1 MMNTTETKANAEQ
14 GIARMEFPRLELLTL
29 LNLATPTLSKKHT
42 FVNKVKKMFDKDTLL
57 QIERECFDTSLP
69 ATVAL
74 PSQARENSI
83 VLTAAFYLLHKGQ
96 TKLKT
101 KERIVIAKEISET
114 FHREVESMVLFL
126 KEKDFQIDVCETM
139 FSLHPEIVAAL
150 FLVLTSELSEG
161 TPDDPVFK
169 IWEGYMR
176 FISPMRDTREGEAV
190 SSVKMR
196 DHFVGSYKNFGGY
209 INTWMDTPSLSNP
222 RKTLTT
228 NPYILFSRA
237 AMSAGMD
244 FSSLIPDE
252 TLITKDE
259 SEIAARCAVY
269 AQNENVDFDTE
280 EFRQEYTQMSDAR
293 ADYNRAFL
301 SAIMIRKAAAFYSR
315 EVIAN
320 LKQQMFGTEQ
330 QQKAFDKQLRSLQE
344 TREFAEKLREENAQL
359 TAKASEID
367 SWKES
372 FRKREYALKEQ
383 VASLTKQL
391 EDAQAQISELRI
403 PMDTHKDVVSL
414 DDALREAG
422 FEDIGQE
429 PKLYHDELT
438 EYEQRYRIIIA
449 GGNENLMKKFRTIHP
464 DIVIIN
470 DARIANCEAVVRNA
484 DILLFKTDCISHSL
498 YDKCKDI
505 ANTCKVPYGY
515 IPETTSINLIE
526 QIICEKIAEKLSTRR
541 EVGIYA

>member
-1 MMNTTETKANAEQ
+1 MNTTNTKANAEQ
-14 GIARMEFPRLELLTL
+14 GTERMDFPRLELLTL
-29 LNLATPTLSKKHT
+29 LNLATPTLSKKST
-42 FVNKVKKMFDKDTLL
+42 FVDKVKKMFDKDMLL
-57 QIERECFDTSLP
+57 QVERDCFETSLP
-69 ATVAL
+69 ATVTL
-74 PSQARENSI
+74 PPQMRENSI
-83 VLTAAFYLLHKGQ
+83 VLTAAFYLLHKKQ

-101 KERIVIAKEISET
+101 KERIIIAKEISET
-114 FHREVESMVLFL
+114 FHREVESMSIFL
-126 KEKDFQIDVCETM
+126 KEKEFQADVCETM

-150 FLVLTSELSEG
+150 FLVFTSELSEG
-161 TPDDPVFK
+161 IPDEPISK
-169 IWEGYMR
+169 IWEGYTR
-176 FISPMRDTREGEAV
+176 FINPMQDAREGDAV
-190 SSVKMR
+190 STVKKR
-196 DHFVGSYKNFGGY
+196 DNFVGSHKNFGGY

-244 FSSLIPDE
+244 FSSLVPDE
-252 TLITKDE
+252 ILITKDE

-269 AQNENVDFDTE
+269 AQNEEVDFDAE
-280 EFRQEYTQMSDAR
+280 KFRQEYTQMSDAR

-315 EVIAN
+315 EIISN

-330 QQKAFDKQLRSLQE
+330 QQKAFDKQLKSLQE
-344 TREFAEKLREENAQL
+344 ARELTEKLREENAQL
-359 TAKASEID
+359 KAKASEID

-391 EDAQAQISELRI
+391 EDANSQISELKI
-403 PMDTHKDVVSL
+403 PMDAGKEVVSL
-414 DDALREAG
+414 DEALQEAG

-429 PKLYHDELT
+429 QKTFHDELV
-438 EYEQRYRIIIA
+438 EHEQKYRIIIA
-449 GGNENLMKKFRTIHP
+449 GGNENLMKKFRIMHP
-464 DIVIIN
+464 GIVIIN

-484 DILLFKTDCISHSL
+484 DILFFKTDCISHSL
-498 YDKCKDI
+498 YDKCKDV
-505 ANTCKVPYGY
+505 ASACKVPYSY

-541 EVGIYA
+541 EVGMYA

>member
-1 MMNTTETKANAEQ
+1 MMNTPDTKTNVEQ
-14 GIARMEFPRLELLTL
+14 GTERMDFPRLELLTL
-29 LNLATPTLSKKHT
+29 LNLATPTLSKKST
-42 FVNKVKKMFDKDTLL
+42 FVDKVQKMFDKDMLL
-57 QIERECFDTSLP
+57 QVERDCFETSLP
-69 ATVAL
+69 ATVTL

-114 FHREVESMVLFL
+114 FHGEVESMSVFL
-126 KEKDFQIDVCETM
+126 KEKEFQTDVCETM

-150 FLVLTSELSEG
+150 FLVVTSELSEG
-161 TPDDPVFK
+161 IPDDPILK
-169 IWEGYMR
+169 IWEGYTR
-176 FISPMRDTREGEAV
+176 FVNPMQDAREGDAV
-190 SSVKMR
+190 FTVKKR
-196 DHFVGSYKNFGGY
+196 DNFVGSHKNFGGY
-209 INTWMDTPSLSNP
+209 INTWMDMPNLSNP

-244 FSSLIPDE
+244 FSSLVPDE
-252 TLITKDE
+252 SLITKDE

-280 EFRQEYTQMSDAR
+280 KFRQEYTQMSDAR

-301 SAIMIRKAAAFYSR
+301 SAIMIRKVAVFYSR
-315 EVIAN
+315 EIIAN
-320 LKQQMFGTEQ
+320 LKQQMFGTVQRQE
-330 QQKAFDKQLRSLQE
+330 AFDKQLKSWQE
-344 TREFAEKLREENAQL
+344 ARKLAEKLREENAQL
-359 TAKASEID
+359 KVKASEID

-383 VASLTKQL
+383 VTFLTKQL
-391 EDAQAQISELRI
+391 EDANFLISELKI
-403 PMDTHKDVVSL
+403 PMDTCKDAVIL

-429 PKLYHDELT
+429 PKMYHDKLT
-438 EYEQRYRIIIA
+438 EYEQQYRIIIA

-464 DIVIIN
+464 DIIIIN
-470 DARIANCEAVVRNA
+470 DGRMANCEAVVRNA
-484 DILLFKTDCISHSL
+484 DILFFKTDCISHSL

-505 ANTCKVPYGY
+505 ANTCKVFYDY
-515 IPETTSINLIE
+515 IPKTTSINLIE
-526 QIICEKIAEKLSTRR
+526 QIICEKIAEKLGTRR
-541 EVGIYA
+541 EVGIHA

>member
-1 MMNTTETKANAEQ
+1 MNLKRTPISLGQADIIRRAMSKKHLDELEAAKDGFVSGFKAKGAKDADIEKFWNELLDFAKYAFNKSHAAAYSVLSYYTAWLKHYYPVEYLASLMSFSTKEDVGLYVKNAKDYGVKVLPPDVNRSLHYTAPTRNGEIRFGLEGLKDVGAAAEKIVRERKTGGAFKSLDDFVLRCVIIGVDKAPIESLVKAGALDEFVYNRQEAVENIAAYVTACRTAIRSAFKKAEEQ
-14 GIARMEFPRLELLTL
+14 GIEPDSRWVYNTINAEKEF
-29 LNLATPTLSKKHT
+29 
-42 FVNKVKKMFDKDTLL
+42 
-57 QIERECFDTSLP
+57 
-69 ATVAL
+69 
-74 PSQARENSI
+74 
-83 VLTAAFYLLHKGQ
+83 
-96 TKLKT
+96 
-101 KERIVIAKEISET
+101 
-114 FHREVESMVLFL
+114 
-126 KEKDFQIDVCETM
+126 
-139 FSLHPEIVAAL
+139 
-150 FLVLTSELSEG
+150 
-161 TPDDPVFK
+161 
-169 IWEGYMR
+169 
-176 FISPMRDTREGEAV
+176 
-190 SSVKMR
+190 
-196 DHFVGSYKNFGGY
+196 
-209 INTWMDTPSLSNP
+209 
-222 RKTLTT
+222 
-228 NPYILFSRA
+228 
-237 AMSAGMD
+237 
-244 FSSLIPDE
+244 
-252 TLITKDE
+252 
-259 SEIAARCAVY
+259 
-269 AQNENVDFDTE
+269 
-280 EFRQEYTQMSDAR
+280 
-293 ADYNRAFL
+293 
-301 SAIMIRKAAAFYSR
+301 
-315 EVIAN
+315 
-320 LKQQMFGTEQ
+320 
-330 QQKAFDKQLRSLQE
+330 KQLRSLQE

-359 TAKASEID
+359 KAKASEID

-449 GGNENLMKKFRTIHP
+449 GGNENLMKKFRTTHH

-470 DARIANCEAVVRNA
+470 YARIANCEAVVRNA

>member
-320 LKQQMFGTEQ
+320 LKQQMFGSEQ

-359 TAKASEID
+359 KAKASEID

-438 EYEQRYRIIIA
+438 E
-449 GGNENLMKKFRTIHP
+449 
-464 DIVIIN
+464 
-470 DARIANCEAVVRNA
+470 
-484 DILLFKTDCISHSL
+484 
-498 YDKCKDI
+498 
-505 ANTCKVPYGY
+505 
-515 IPETTSINLIE
+515 
-526 QIICEKIAEKLSTRR
+526 
-541 EVGIYA
+541 